1 MATSNITSLNLVGNK
16 LYCNHHHPL
25 VPPMATLQ
33 VLYSERYQKLRSD
46 SLVPLEDHVTTFPTP
61 VLLLQIPHQFLLHP
75 PSHHAYLAAAL
86 SSLNLPPQFVPII
99 ISLAL
104 NLATNANSLECYS
117 IVAGLEYLRIEQIDQ
132 TNDFDEILRAEFRD
146 MVDAG
151 MTPSD
156 DIDYLVTNFMN
167 LLDGFGFESA
177 PSTEEGAST
186 SAIDKLVKKGSFVA
200 SSSQEG
206 QGFDVGFTCSVCL
219 EEPQAG
225 DKLIRMNCSH
235 VYHQSCLLPWLQKRN
250 TCPNCRCKL
259 DEQ

>member
-1 MATSNITSLNLVGNK
+1 MATCNITSLNLTGNK
-16 LYCNHHHPL
+16 LYCNYHHSLLPIS
-25 VPPMATLQ
+25 TLQ
-33 VLYSERYQKLRSD
+33 VVYYERYQKLRSD

-61 VLLLQIPHQFLLHP
+61 LLLLQIPHQFLLHP

-86 SSLNLPPQFVPII
+86 SSLNLPPQFVPRI

-104 NLATNANSLECYS
+104 NLATNTNSLECYS

-132 TNDFDEILRAEFRD
+132 TNDFDEILRAQFRD

-151 MTPSD
+151 VAPSD
-156 DIDYLVTNFMN
+156 DIDYLVADFMG
-167 LLDGFGFESA
+167 LLDGFGLESA
-177 PSTEEGAST
+177 PSTEEEGAST
-186 SAIDKLVKKGSFVA
+186 SAIDKLVKNGSFVV
-200 SSSQEG
+200 SSSEEG

-235 VYHQSCLLPWLQKRN
+235 IYHQSCLLPWLQKRN

-259 DEQ
+259 DEK

>member
-1 MATSNITSLNLVGNK
+1 
-16 LYCNHHHPL
+16 
-25 VPPMATLQ
+25 MATLQ

-104 NLATNANSLECYS
+104 NLATNANSLEFYS

-146 MVDAG
+146 MVNAG
-151 MTPSD
+151 VAPSD
-156 DIDYLVTNFMN
+156 DIDDLLNDFMN
-167 LLDGFGFESA
+167 LLNGFGWESE
-177 PSTEEGAST
+177 STEEGAST

-235 VYHQSCLLPWLQKRN
+235 VYHQSCLLPWLQKHN
-250 TCPNCRCKL
+250 TCPYCRCKL